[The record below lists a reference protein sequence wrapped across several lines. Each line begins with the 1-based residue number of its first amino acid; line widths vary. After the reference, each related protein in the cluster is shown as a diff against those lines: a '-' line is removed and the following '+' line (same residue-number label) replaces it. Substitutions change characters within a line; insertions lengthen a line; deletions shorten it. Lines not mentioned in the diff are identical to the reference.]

1 MKMNMNGQ
9 MELMPR
15 LVTMTNGTTSSLP
28 SYDGYVHAELSNQP
42 ISYHISRCYP
52 GTLSEAECQR
62 FALASCR
69 IACMSMDVIR
79 GRIPPRKLQRVLNA
93 SCLRRLETMAYL
105 LENHLRTHQELKAR
119 LSYLP
124 AMPTLVYGTLVS
136 LDTTEI
142 VVNLMVGKDSYWV
155 NLVLKRVG
163 SRWICTTADLG

>member
-1 MKMNMNGQ
+1 MNKNKPTA
-9 MELMPR
+9 LMPG
-15 LVTMTNGTTSSLP
+15 LATMVSRDASSLP

-52 GTLSEAECQR
+52 GVLSEVECQR

-105 LENHLRTHQELKAR
+105 LENHLRTHRELKAR
-119 LSYLP
+119 LAYLP

-136 LDTTEI
+136 PDTTET
-142 VVNLMVGKDSYWV
+142 VVNLMIGKDSYWV
-155 NLVLKRVG
+155 NLVLKRTG
-163 SRWICTTADLG
+163 SRWVCTTADLG